1 VGDMLAA
8 DRAGAPSV
16 PGLRSHSEEGAWVRV
31 LAAAAGHWDP
41 SAQVPVPIC
50 PYLPSATRAAVPVP
64 YPTWHARRG
73 MTGTGQHCPW
83 AVLGSLRESISI
95 RLWRIAFAAP
105 ELTIR
110 FGVGGPV
117 TRAWPSPTALG
128 GVAATARAGA
138 ATGAL
143 GITATARRVR
153 TTSASIARRRPH
165 WASSSAGHRPPSPAR
180 PGRPR
185 VIVFLLVVLVWR
197 PSSSVAPVIV
207 LSAVTLVVA
216 LVVAIPVV
224 VVAIT
229 LPVLILVV
237 LLLLGRRRIVLLR
250 TAGARRVM
258 ALRRRSLGSRSSAIL
273 TPAGASVVLP
283 VVRHDVN

>member
-8 DRAGAPSV
+8 DRAEAPFV
-16 PGLRSHSEEGAWVRV
+16 PGPRSHSEEGAWVPV
-31 LAAAAGHWDP
+31 AAAGHSDP
-41 SAQVPVPIC
+41 LAQVPVLIC
-50 PYLPSATRAAVPVP
+50 PYLPSATRAVAPVP
-64 YPTWHARRG
+64 YPACHARRG
-73 MTGTGQHCPW
+73 MPGTGPHCPW

-95 RLWRIAFAAP
+95 RLWRIAYAAP
-105 ELTIR
+105 ELTIWI
-110 FGVGGPV
+110 GVGSPV
-117 TRAWPSPTALG
+117 SRAWPSPAALR
-128 GVAATARAGA
+128 GVAAAARAGP

-153 TTSASIARRRPH
+153 ATSTSIARWRPH
-165 WASSSAGHRPPSPAR
+165 WGPSSAGHRAASPAR

-185 VIVFLLVVLVWR
+185 VIVFLLVVLIRR
-197 PSSSVAPVIV
+197 PSSSVAPLIV
-207 LSAVTLVVA
+207 LSAITLVVA
-216 LVVAIPVV
+216 LFVPIPVV

-237 LLLLGRRRIVLLR
+237 LLLLLGRRIVLLR
-250 TAGARRVM
+250 TAGTRGVM

-273 TPAGASVVLP
+273 TPASASVVLP

>member
-1 VGDMLAA
+1 
-8 DRAGAPSV
+8 
-16 PGLRSHSEEGAWVRV
+16 
-31 LAAAAGHWDP
+31 
-41 SAQVPVPIC
+41 
-50 PYLPSATRAAVPVP
+50 
-64 YPTWHARRG
+64 
-73 MTGTGQHCPW
+73 MTGTGHHCPW

-95 RLWRIAFAAP
+95 RLWRISFAAP

-117 TRAWPSPTALG
+117 TRAWPSPTALR
-128 GVAATARAGA
+128 GVAATARAGAATGA